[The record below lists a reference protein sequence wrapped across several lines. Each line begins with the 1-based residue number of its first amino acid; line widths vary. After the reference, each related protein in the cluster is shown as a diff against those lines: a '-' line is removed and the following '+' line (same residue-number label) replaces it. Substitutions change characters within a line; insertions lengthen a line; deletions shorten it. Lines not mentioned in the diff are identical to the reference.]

1 MLNLVVM
8 FSGELMLNLLLPLLG
23 YLVGS
28 VSSAIIV
35 SKLMGLPDPRSS
47 GSNNPGATNVL
58 RLGGKKAAVITL
70 LGDVLKGLL
79 PVLIAKAFTGN
90 PITIALVGIAAF
102 LGHLYPVFFGF
113 KGGKGV
119 ATAAGVFIGLS
130 GIVTLFLFGIWLITA
145 AISRYSSLAALVATL
160 SAPFLV
166 LLLLPGL
173 PFFLMACVIAA
184 LLFWRHRENIGR
196 LKRGEESK
204 IRLSRD

>member
-1 MLNLVVM
+1 
-8 FSGELMLNLLLPLLG
+8 MLNLLLPLFG

-58 RLGGKKAAVITL
+58 RLGGKKAAAITL
-70 LGDVLKGLL
+70 FGDVLKGLL
-79 PVLIAKAFTGN
+79 PVLVAKAFTDSA
-90 PITIALVGIAAF
+90 ITIALVGVAAF
-102 LGHLYPVFFGF
+102 LGHLYPLFFGF

-130 GIVTLFLFGIWLITA
+130 GIVTLILLGIWLITA
-145 AISRYSSLAALVATL
+145 VISRYSSLAALVATL

-173 PFFLMACVIAA
+173 PFFLMACVIAG
-184 LLFWRHRENIGR
+184 LLFWRHRENILR
-196 LKRGEESK
+196 LKRGEENK

>member
-1 MLNLVVM
+1 
-8 FSGELMLNLLLPLLG
+8 MLNLLLPIAA

-35 SKLMGLPDPRSS
+35 SKLMGLPDPRTS

-58 RLGGKKAAVITL
+58 RLGGKKAAAITL
-70 LGDVLKGLL
+70 VGDVLKGLV
-79 PVLIAKAFTGN
+79 PVLVAKALTGN
-90 PITIALVGIAAF
+90 SFTLALVGVGAF
-102 LGHLYPVFFGF
+102 LGHLYPIFFGF

-130 GIVTLFLFGIWLITA
+130 GIVTMLLVVIWLITA
-145 AISRYSSLAALVATL
+145 IISRYSSLAALVATV

-166 LLLLPGL
+166 LLFLPGL

-184 LLFWRHRENIGR
+184 LLFWRHRENIDR
-196 LKRGEESK
+196 IKRGEESK
-204 IRLSRD
+204 IKLSRG

>member
-1 MLNLVVM
+1 
-8 FSGELMLNLLLPLLG
+8 MLNLLLPLFG

-58 RLGGKKAAVITL
+58 RLGGKKAAAITL
-70 LGDVLKGLL
+70 FGDVLKGLL
-79 PVLIAKAFTGN
+79 PVLVAKAFTDSA
-90 PITIALVGIAAF
+90 ITIALVGVAAF
-102 LGHLYPVFFGF
+102 LGHLYPLFFGF

-130 GIVTLFLFGIWLITA
+130 GIVTLILLGIWLITA

-173 PFFLMACVIAA
+173 PFFLMACVIAG
-184 LLFWRHRENIGR
+184 LLFWRHRENILR
-196 LKRGEESK
+196 LKRGEENK